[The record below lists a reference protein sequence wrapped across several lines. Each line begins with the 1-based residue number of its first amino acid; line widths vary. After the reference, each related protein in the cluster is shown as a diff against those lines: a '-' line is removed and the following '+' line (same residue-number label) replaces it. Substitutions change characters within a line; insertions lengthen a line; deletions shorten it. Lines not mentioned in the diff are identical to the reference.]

1 MLKQSLFLLSAVMF
15 ACLPSLSF
23 AEDDLGVVN
32 RTVAI
37 VNDGV
42 ITQSQLDTAVNLQ
55 RMQASSAGITMP
67 NDLAVQQQSLQA
79 LITQTAAL
87 QLANRNQITVSDQA
101 VTDSIRQILERSHHT
116 NEELIQNLEKFNL
129 SESDYREFIQH
140 QLILRAL
147 AEKAIASNITVTPDE
162 VSAYLAQQ
170 KSAGDSPE
178 TYHVAHILISL
189 PSNPSPEDIAKTKAK
204 AEDVAKQIQAG
215 LDFSTAAI
223 QYSASGDA
231 STGGDLG
238 SQPLNMLP
246 TLFVGPVKNLKPGEV
261 SAPFSSPS
269 GYHLIKLIS
278 VQTEAPVA
286 HVVTQ
291 YQIKQILIRTSPVV
305 SNEQAKTILDHLKIA
320 LENGKSFETVAREN
334 SQDPMSAGKGGLM
347 EFASI
352 EDLGPYY
359 ASIVQRLKPGQ
370 LSEPFQIQ
378 GGWALIQL
386 VQTREHDDSADFMK
400 REASNAIFQKKAMDA
415 MDTWEAQV
423 RGESYVNILDP
434 ALNSGS

>member
-1 MLKQSLFLLSAVMF
+1 
-15 ACLPSLSF
+15 
-23 AEDDLGVVN
+23 
-32 RTVAI
+32 
-37 VNDGV
+37 
-42 ITQSQLDTAVNLQ
+42 
-55 RMQASSAGITMP
+55 
-67 NDLAVQQQSLQA
+67 
-79 LITQTAAL
+79 
-87 QLANRNQITVSDQA
+87 
-101 VTDSIRQILERSHHT
+101 
-116 NEELIQNLEKFNL
+116 
-129 SESDYREFIQH
+129 
-140 QLILRAL
+140 
-147 AEKAIASNITVTPDE
+147 
-162 VSAYLAQQ
+162 
-170 KSAGDSPE
+170 
-178 TYHVAHILISL
+178 
-189 PSNPSPEDIAKTKAK
+189 
-204 AEDVAKQIQAG
+204 
-215 LDFSTAAI
+215 
-223 QYSASGDA
+223 
-231 STGGDLG
+231 
-238 SQPLNMLP
+238 
-246 TLFVGPVKNLKPGEV
+246 
-261 SAPFSSPS
+261 
-269 GYHLIKLIS
+269 
-278 VQTEAPVA
+278 
-286 HVVTQ
+286 
-291 YQIKQILIRTSPVV
+291 V